1 MRSHR
6 PIALAAA
13 FAAATLA
20 ACGGSSTA
28 TGPAKIS
35 VRLVDAPSTAFD
47 KVYVDV
53 RAVEIWSAESGW
65 ITLPVKQDCDPTT
78 PEVDCVVD
86 LLHLTSGVH
95 ATLVDDAPL
104 PPGTYGQ
111 MRLLLGSNN
120 RVVFQ
125 EGGETVERPLTVPSG
140 QQTGVKMTVKFEVQP
155 GTTMDVYIDFDAH
168 RSVFVHG
175 AGRSGK
181 YILRPTVRAYDK
193 LETGSIRGRLTDEQ
207 SGAGLPGV
215 TVTAQ
220 TLEDGVPTVV
230 RGDTT
235 DAEGYYELTLIRRD
249 VAHHVVAQPV
259 VPGTPA
265 EGPATIVYEAKASEA
280 KTITAAAPI
289 AAWDAAFATVPRGT
303 LNATLDLQDPLVP
316 SVPVSLLVRTA
327 LDVGGSALVSLQVR
341 EVPVNVVGDPQLE
354 AVADL
359 PAGSYGVLAEREVD
373 GARVPGPVQA
383 AEVPADG
390 AVSVT
395 VPVL

>member
-1 MRSHR
+1 
-6 PIALAAA
+6 
-13 FAAATLA
+13 
-20 ACGGSSTA
+20 
-28 TGPAKIS
+28 
-35 VRLVDAPSTAFD
+35 
-47 KVYVDV
+47 
-53 RAVEIWSAESGW
+53 
-65 ITLPVKQDCDPTT
+65 
-78 PEVDCVVD
+78 
-86 LLHLTSGVH
+86 
-95 ATLVDDAPL
+95 
-104 PPGTYGQ
+104 
-111 MRLLLGSNN
+111 
-120 RVVFQ
+120 
-125 EGGETVERPLTVPSG
+125 
-140 QQTGVKMTVKFEVQP
+140 
-155 GTTMDVYIDFDAH
+155 
-168 RSVFVHG
+168 
-175 AGRSGK
+175 
-181 YILRPTVRAYDK
+181 
-193 LETGSIRGRLTDEQ
+193 
-207 SGAGLPGV
+207 
-215 TVTAQ
+215 
-220 TLEDGVPTVV
+220 
-230 RGDTT
+230 
-235 DAEGYYELTLIRRD
+235 